1 MSNSRSQASGVF
13 QLYSDALAGLG
24 QHLTEPVWQSLMAE
38 LRGCQGKIVVTGVGT
53 SGIAA
58 RKVAHML
65 ACVER
70 PAIYLNATDAAHGD
84 LGFLRSDDLVI
95 MLSRGGIRT
104 SSPGCC
110 PGWLRGMCPS

>member
-1 MSNSRSQASGVF
+1 
-13 QLYSDALAGLG
+13 
-24 QHLTEPVWQSLMAE
+24 MAE

-84 LGFLRSDDLVI
+84 LGFYVPTTR
-95 MLSRGGIRT
+95 
-104 SSPGCC
+104 
-110 PGWLRGMCPS
+110 